1 MKTEDSG
8 KSPDTELLRARL
20 LRLTGSTVEPLA
32 VRQLFSLHELLETVV
47 DVADGLLLLPL
58 LRLPH
63 GAAVCRGDVDGKIK
77 EGIVRLAG
85 LMAGE
90 TGDAGLEGPA
100 EDRRDDGV

>member
-1 MKTEDSG
+1 MKTKDSWE
-8 KSPDTELLRARL
+8 SPDTELLGARL

-32 VRQLFSLHELLETVV
+32 VRQFFSLHKLLETVV
-47 DVADGLLLLPL
+47 DITDRLLLLSL

-85 LMAGE
+85 LMTGE
-90 TGDAGLEGPA
+90 TGHAGLEGPA
-100 EDRRDDGV
+100 EDPRDH